1 MVLAMVLACYFC
13 CFGLS
18 SIHQPVL
25 MELYIV
31 ESIKCHTFELNQLA
45 VHFML
50 SVEKNIV
57 FTVVLSL
64 FLAIYH
70 GIVSMKLDI

>member
-1 MVLAMVLACYFC
+1 M
-13 CFGLS
+13 
-18 SIHQPVL
+18 
-25 MELYIV
+25 
-31 ESIKCHTFELNQLA
+31 ESIKCHTFELIQLA

-50 SVEKNIV
+50 SVEKNVV
-57 FTVVLSL
+57 FMVVLSL

>member
-1 MVLAMVLACYFC
+1 M
-13 CFGLS
+13 
-18 SIHQPVL
+18 
-25 MELYIV
+25 

-45 VHFML
+45 VPFML
-50 SVEKNIV
+50 SVEKNVV
-57 FTVVLSL
+57 FMVVLSL

>member
-1 MVLAMVLACYFC
+1 
-13 CFGLS
+13 
-18 SIHQPVL
+18 

-31 ESIKCHTFELNQLA
+31 ESIKCRTFELNQLA